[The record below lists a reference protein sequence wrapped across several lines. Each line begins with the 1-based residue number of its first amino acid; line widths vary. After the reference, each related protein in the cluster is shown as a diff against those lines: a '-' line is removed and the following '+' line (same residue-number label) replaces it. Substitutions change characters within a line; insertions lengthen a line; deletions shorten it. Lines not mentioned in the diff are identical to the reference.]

1 MSEKKGPDE
10 RLKGKPENK
19 AKSKPEKKGKEKPQK
34 KARHASPKR
43 GPDIAR
49 IAFLST
55 RMLLPAV
62 LLFVAFLILLATVS
76 SRIAYHPSVSQGIT
90 VGNWDFSGVAPQD
103 LPLFLKETVSEPNTE
118 SVITVQTEGWQVQRT
133 FGELGVRIDWEELQ
147 QRVLSPGHEGGLL
160 RRTMERITLRRTPL
174 SVEIPVRFDTEKA
187 DTLIKEVYQQF
198 HRPATGATLELK
210 TEEVVLHSGADG
222 ETIDIPTLAS
232 RLLSV
237 METRQSGVVRIPRR
251 TLPSP
256 PLEVAP
262 LLKSILRDPRNA
274 AIKRN
279 PDGTNTLVRSHTGR
293 MLTEERLQ
301 TEIQRLESRTDRR
314 SVSRVLPVTFTQPEI
329 TEEDLAQ
336 EMEDAGLSVNTQSPP
351 TAGRTETSGF
361 THLPHLSKTV
371 TSLAASGKHVVSQ
384 FHTDIP
390 TRTDLDLARIVNITL
405 AAEAVNGLILQPG
418 ETFSFNGVT
427 GRRTRS
433 KGYVDAPAYAEG
445 RVILDVGGGICQVST
460 TLFNAALLAG
470 LEPVERHNHMF
481 TVSYA
486 APGRDASV
494 SYGSQDLRLRNPYSI
509 PVQFRVAVKDTVL
522 LAEIILPQET
532 QPERITLYTRT
543 TSVIPSGKHATTKSV
558 WTDLATTEPDIG
570 LNGAV
575 VETWRQSY
583 TGGNLLKEERL
594 YVSRYAPFPTD
605 NPPPSLIAAT
615 LPEEDA

>member
-1 MSEKKGPDE
+1 MSEKESPDG
-10 RLKGKPENK
+10 RLKGKPEKK
-19 AKSKPEKKGKEKPQK
+19 AKSRPEKKGKKKPEK
-34 KARHASPKR
+34 KARPTSPKR
-43 GPDIAR
+43 RPDIAK
-49 IAFLST
+49 IAILST

-62 LLFVAFLILLATVS
+62 LLFVAFLVLLATVS
-76 SRIAYHPSVSQGIT
+76 SRIAYHPSVSRGVI
-90 VGNWDFSGVAPQD
+90 VGNWDFSGVAPHD
-103 LPLFLKETVSEPNTE
+103 LPLFLKESVSEPNPE
-118 SVITVQTEGWQVQRT
+118 AVITVQTVGWQVQRT

-147 QRVLSPGHEGGLL
+147 RRVLTPGHEGGLL
-160 RRTMERITLRRTPL
+160 RRTMERIALRRTPR
-174 SVEIPVRFDTEKA
+174 SIEIPVRFDTEKV
-187 DTLIKEVYQQF
+187 DTLIKDVYQQF
-198 HRPATGATLELK
+198 YRPATGATLELK
-210 TEEVVLHSGADG
+210 TEEVLLHSGADG
-222 ETIDIPTLAS
+222 EIVDIPTLAD
-232 RLLSV
+232 RLLAV
-237 METRQSGVVRIPRR
+237 MENRQSGVVRIPRR
-251 TLPSP
+251 IIPSP
-256 PLEVAP
+256 PLEVEP
-262 LLKSILRDPRNA
+262 LLNAILRDPRNA
-274 AIKRN
+274 AVERN
-279 PDGTNTLVRSHTGR
+279 PDGTYTLVRSHTGR
-293 MLTEERLQ
+293 VLTKERLQ

-336 EMEDAGLSVNTQSPP
+336 EIEDAGLSVRTQSPP
-351 TAGRTETSGF
+351 TASRTETSGF
-361 THLPHLSKTV
+361 THLSHPSKTV
-371 TSLAASGKHVVSQ
+371 TAFGTYGKHVVSN

-390 TRTDLDLARIVNITL
+390 ARTDLDLARIVNITL
-405 AAEAVNGLILQPG
+405 AAEAVNGLIVQPG
-418 ETFSFNGVT
+418 EVFSFNEAT
-427 GRRTRS
+427 GKRTRS

-445 RVILDVGGGICQVST
+445 RVILDIGGGICQVST

-509 PVQFRVAVKDTVL
+509 PVQFRVAVKDTML

-583 TGGNLLKEERL
+583 SGGNLLKEERL

-605 NPPPSLIAAT
+605 NLPPFQIAAT